1 MTLSALLENVQ
12 SIYFMNKKTFFIIA
26 GIIITI
32 GGIATTLF
40 IKQVNNVPYELA
52 TVQKGNIIQEV
63 SASGKVESPI
73 KIDLHF
79 KNSGKLTA
87 VNAKVGSRVFSGQIL
102 AKQDSNQLD
111 AQALE
116 MQAGIDV
123 QKAKLDQLISGASL
137 EDIALAETQIS
148 NAQIALDDALKSMN
162 DKIED
167 AYTKSDQAIHNT
179 TDKFFSNPKT
189 TNPQLTFIIA
199 NSQLENDLENMRPV
213 MEATLTS
220 WRSSLDTDSATSI
233 KTKKDLDQLRSFLSK
248 AADALASAIGG
259 GNTSQATIESWKTEV
274 ATVRTNLNAA
284 YAAITAGEDAVRN
297 AQSALKVAQDQLAL
311 KKAPIRPSDIAVYQ
325 SQISQA
331 EASLQKTQTQ
341 REDLVIF
348 APSSGVVIEVNGDV
362 GEIVGPEKIVVS
374 LATGGALQIKL
385 DVVEDNIVNIRIG
398 QEARITFDSI
408 KGEEFYGKVVAID
421 PAETI
426 IGGAVYYKTTVLFE
440 KKDERIRSGMTAN
453 VWIKTAVSE
462 NTLFVPV
469 SAVQNK
475 NGKKI
480 IQIFEGN
487 QTIDKEITTGI
498 KNDLGMIEITSGVSM
513 GEQVVLGNK
522 K

>member
-1 MTLSALLENVQ
+1 
-12 SIYFMNKKTFFIIA
+12 MNKKTLFIIA
-26 GIIITI
+26 GIILII
-32 GGIATTLF
+32 GGIVTTLF
-40 IKQVNNVPYELA
+40 IKQANNLPYELA

-63 SASGKVESPI
+63 PASGKVESPT

-79 KNSGKLTA
+79 RSSGKLIA
-87 VNAKVGSRVFSGQIL
+87 VSAKVGSKVSAGQVL
-102 AKQDSNQLD
+102 AKQDSTQLD
-111 AQALE
+111 AQVLE

-123 QKAKLDQLISGASL
+123 QKAKLDQLMSGASL
-137 EDIALAETQIS
+137 EDIALAETQVS
-148 NAQIALDDALKSMN
+148 NAQATLDDTRESMT

-179 TDKFFSNPKT
+179 ADKLFSNPKT
-189 TNPQLTFIIA
+189 TNPQITFIIA

-213 MEATLTS
+213 METILTS
-220 WRSSLDTDSATSI
+220 WRSSLDTGSATSI
-233 KTKKDLDQLRSFLSK
+233 EAKKNLDQLRVFLSK
-248 AADALASAIGG
+248 AADALASAISN
-259 GNTSQATIESWKTEV
+259 GNASQATIESWKVEM
-274 ATVRTNLNAA
+274 ATVRTNLNTA
-284 YAAITAGEDAVRN
+284 YATITAGEDAVRN
-297 AQSALKVAQDQLAL
+297 AQSALKVTQDQLAL
-311 KKAPIRPSDIAVYQ
+311 KKAPIRSSDIAVYQ

-341 REDLVIF
+341 REDLIIS
-348 APSSGVVIEVNGDV
+348 APSAGVVTEVSSNV

-385 DVVEDNIVNIRIG
+385 DVVEDNIVNVRVG

-408 KGEEFYGKVVAID
+408 EKEEFTGKVVAID

-462 NTLFVPV
+462 NTLLVPV

-480 IQIFEGN
+480 IQILEGK

-498 KNDLGMIEITSGVSM
+498 KNDVGMIEITSGVSV